1 MLAVELQALADNT
14 GGDLIGQ
21 SVSLEGL
28 AIDSRAVKH
37 GDLFAAIRGSRVDGH
52 EFAANAIS
60 AGAVALLTER
70 HLVGLA
76 PQLVVSDVTDA
87 SGVYAL
93 LKRRLFTGSVIA
105 VTGSAGKTTTK
116 NLISAAM
123 SVAGKVHATR
133 GNQNNE
139 LGVPLTLTGLTLE
152 HQYAVIEMG
161 AGRPGDIAHLC
172 GMAEP
177 DVAICLNASAAHL
190 AHFDS
195 VDAIARTKGEIFQ
208 GLGSDGLAVIN
219 ADQPW
224 LGQWIEQAGSARHVT
239 FGLSAK
245 ANYRAINIE
254 HLGLAGSQF
263 ELQVDDLRRPVKLAL
278 PGKQH
283 VLNAVAALA
292 VAIELGVPPEGAI
305 EALTAARPGAGR
317 GELRVGRWG
326 GRVIDDTYNA
336 NPAAVKAAID
346 VLAEESGHRVL
357 VLGDMLELG
366 VTSELLHEEV
376 GAYAKSAGIDQ
387 LIAVGQHAKAA
398 ASGFGKE
405 AMHFPDQASL
415 KANFPS
421 LPAEHVIW
429 VKASRGAALEQTVG
443 WLAPLEGSESC

>member
-1 MLAVELQALADNT
+1 MMAVELQALADDT

-21 SVSLEGL
+21 SVALKGL
-28 AIDSRAVKH
+28 AIDSRAVKP

-60 AGAVALLTER
+60 AGAAALLTER
-70 HLVGLA
+70 HLAGLS
-76 PQLVVSDVTDA
+76 PQLVVSDVTHA
-87 SGVYAL
+87 SGAYAL
-93 LKRRLFTGSVIA
+93 LKRRLFTGAVIA
-105 VTGSAGKTTTK
+105 ITGSAGKTTTK
-116 NLISAAM
+116 NMISAAM
-123 SVAGKVHATR
+123 SVAGTVHATR

-139 LGVPLTLTGLTLE
+139 LGVPLTLTGLTPE
-152 HQYAVIEMG
+152 HQYAVVEMG
-161 AGRPGDIAHLC
+161 AGRPGDIAYLC

-208 GLGSDGLAVIN
+208 GLDSDGLAVIN

-224 LGQWIEQAGSARHVT
+224 LGQWIEQAGSAQHVT
-239 FGLSAK
+239 FGFSAK
-245 ANYRAINIE
+245 ANYRAVNIE
-254 HLGLAGSQF
+254 HLGLAGAQF
-263 ELQVDDLRRPVKLAL
+263 ELQVGDLRLPVKLAL

-305 EALTAARPGAGR
+305 DALMAVRAGAGR

-326 GRVIDDTYNA
+326 GHVIDDTYNA

-366 VTSELLHEEV
+366 ATSEILHEEV

-387 LIAVGQHAKAA
+387 LIAVGEHAKAA
-398 ASGFGKE
+398 ARGFGNE
-405 AMHFPDQASL
+405 AMHFQDQASL

-421 LPAEHVIW
+421 LPVEHVIW
-429 VKASRGAALEQTVG
+429 VKASRGAALDQAVD

>member
-1 MLAVELQALADNT
+1 MMAVELQALADNT

-21 SVSLEGL
+21 SVALKGL
-28 AIDSRAVKH
+28 AIDSRAVKP

-60 AGAVALLTER
+60 AGAAALLTER
-70 HLVGLA
+70 HLAGLS
-76 PQLVVSDVTDA
+76 PQLVVSDVTHA
-87 SGVYAL
+87 SGAYAL
-93 LKRRLFTGSVIA
+93 LKRRLFTGAVIA
-105 VTGSAGKTTTK
+105 ITGSAGKTTTK
-116 NLISAAM
+116 NMISAAM

-139 LGVPLTLTGLTLE
+139 LGVPLTLTGLTPE
-152 HQYAVIEMG
+152 HQYAVVEMG
-161 AGRPGDIAHLC
+161 AGRPGDIAYLC

-208 GLGSDGLAVIN
+208 GLDSDGLAVIN

-239 FGLSAK
+239 FGFSAK
-245 ANYRAINIE
+245 ANYRAVNIE
-254 HLGLAGSQF
+254 HLGLAGAQF
-263 ELQVDDLRRPVKLAL
+263 ELQVGDLRLPVKLAL

-305 EALTAARPGAGR
+305 DALMAVRAGAGR

-366 VTSELLHEEV
+366 ATSEILHEEV

-387 LIAVGQHAKAA
+387 LITVGEHAKAA
-398 ASGFGKE
+398 ARGFGNE
-405 AMHFPDQASL
+405 AMHFQDQASL

-421 LPAEHVIW
+421 LPVEHVIW
-429 VKASRGAALEQTVG
+429 VKASRGAALDQAVD